1 MHPGTMLSEDQFKQ
15 LYAAFNR
22 REIETLLS
30 FMQPDVQWANGMEG
44 GFVYGRD
51 AVRQYW
57 TNQFTVIR
65 SRVEPLKIERLDVG
79 RQLLTVHQVVHDVQG
94 NLLKDHTVQHIFTV
108 KDGLIS
114 VFEIGDTAL
123 EAA

>member
-1 MHPGTMLSEDQFKQ
+1 MRSGTTLSEDQLKQ

-57 TNQFTVIR
+57 TNQFMVIH
-65 SRVEPLKIERLDVG
+65 SHVEPLKIERLDDG
-79 RQLLTVHQVVHDVQG
+79 RQLLTVHQVVHDAQG
-94 NLLKDHTVQHIFTV
+94 NLLKDHKVQHIFTV
-108 KDGLIS
+108 KDGLVS
-114 VFEIGDTAL
+114 VFEIGDTVP
-123 EAA
+123 EPV